1 MTKYFIII
9 ASSILINFQNPLKIN
24 GTYECVVAKKDRH
37 NQNGDITNIIFNDS
51 VYTKKFS
58 DGKIIKGKI
67 SRLIGT
73 DNVSTIYL
81 LDSEKYIPKHKVD
94 SLINESFGNRIIE
107 LQEINSDEIK
117 FRSTYERNL
126 KLTIF
131 TGKLIRK
138 K

>member
-1 MTKYFIII
+1 MTKHFIII
-9 ASSILINFQNPLKIN
+9 LACILLSFQSLVKIN
-24 GTYECVVAKKDRH
+24 GTYKCVVAKKDRH
-37 NQNGDITNIIFNDS
+37 NQNGNITSIIFNDS

-73 DNVSTIYL
+73 NNISTIYL

-107 LQEINSDEIK
+107 LKEINSNEIK
-117 FRSTYERNL
+117 FRSTYEKNL
-126 KLTIF
+126 KLTVF
-131 TGKLIRK
+131 SGKLVRTE
-138 K
+138 